1 MPAPEQGEAKAL
13 EISNRQG
20 KFQQGS
26 KDCTS
31 DGGLD
36 DKAVPFQKAPTEEGD
51 GCHAQDL
58 SVSFLQTP
66 LISCIGNV
74 QNKTKKLIISTQG
87 Y

>member
-20 KFQQGS
+20 KFQQAS

-36 DKAVPFQKAPTEEGD
+36 DEAVPLQKAPTEEGD
-51 GCHAQDL
+51 GCHAEDL

-66 LISCIGNV
+66 LIGNV
-74 QNKTKKLIISTQG
+74 QNKTEKLIISTQG

>member
-20 KFQQGS
+20 KFQQAS

-36 DKAVPFQKAPTEEGD
+36 DEAVPFQKAPTEEGD
-51 GCHAQDL
+51 GCHAEDL

-66 LISCIGNV
+66 LIGNV
-74 QNKTKKLIISTQG
+74 QNKTEKLIISTQG